1 MDPVSPTRVHLIR
14 HGESTWNRDGI
25 IQGAHRGSGE
35 AVLTE
40 VGRTDAARAGLA
52 LAALLGAP
60 GGHRSLSLWS
70 SDLLRAL
77 QTAEIISVALRP
89 GGWSA
94 SVRNEAGLREQA
106 LGDLEGERAD
116 TLRAQEVPAGQH
128 ISEVRWGGGESMRD
142 VHDRVGEWFAPAL
155 IEQPEHLVVI
165 SHEHTIR
172 AALAWLRQRSWR
184 DIDWDEPIGPG
195 TITTFDVVD

>member
-1 MDPVSPTRVHLIR
+1 MTSTHVHLIR

-25 IQGAHRGSGE
+25 IQGAHRGVTQP
-35 AVLTE
+35 VLTE
-40 VGRTDAARAGLA
+40 SGRADAARAGLT
-52 LAALLGAP
+52 LAALLGVP
-60 GGHRSLSLWS
+60 GGYRDLSLWS
-70 SDLLRAL
+70 SDLVRAL

-94 SVRNEAGLREQA
+94 SVRNEAGLREQS

-116 TLRAQEVPAGQH
+116 SLPAQEVPDGQH

-172 AALAWLRQRSWR
+172 ASLAWLRQRSHR
-184 DIDWDEPIGPG
+184 EIDWDEPITPG
-195 TITTFDVVD
+195 SITTFDVGR

>member
-1 MDPVSPTRVHLIR
+1 MTSTHVHLIR
-14 HGESTWNRDGI
+14 HGESTWNRDRI
-25 IQGAHRGSGE
+25 IQGAHRGVE
-35 AVLTE
+35 EPVLTE
-40 VGRTDAARAGLA
+40 SGRADAARAGLA

-60 GGHRSLSLWS
+60 GGYRDLCLWS
-70 SDLLRAL
+70 SDLMRAL

-94 SVRNEAGLREQA
+94 SVRNETGLREQA

-116 TLRAQEVPAGQH
+116 SLTAREVPEGQH

-172 AALAWLRQRSWR
+172 ASLAWLRQRSHR
-184 DIDWDEPIGPG
+184 EIDWDEPVTPG
-195 TITTFDVVD
+195 SITTLDVGR